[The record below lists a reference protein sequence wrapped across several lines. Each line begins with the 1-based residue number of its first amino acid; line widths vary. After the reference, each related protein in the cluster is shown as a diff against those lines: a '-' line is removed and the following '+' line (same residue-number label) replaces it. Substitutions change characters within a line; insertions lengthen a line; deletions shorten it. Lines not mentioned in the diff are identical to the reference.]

1 MRTKDLEK
9 QKRIKDAMISLVLK
23 EGINGASV
31 SKIAREAGVSPATIY
46 VYYASKEDML
56 SEVFSEYAHSSY
68 RYLSRSIDSGMSG
81 ADLIE
86 TLIRST
92 YAYALEHEEIFSFV
106 EQCSCCPTIQESI
119 CARDCCM
126 DLFDLI
132 HAYQKQGVMR
142 TYSDQNL
149 TAVLFAPVKYMAMN
163 RSSYLHPEE
172 ALNEL
177 IVMMQKLLL
186 Y

>member
-9 QKRIKDAMISLVLK
+9 QKRIKDAMISLILK

-31 SKIAREAGVSPATIY
+31 AKIAREAGVSPATIY
-46 VYYASKEDML
+46 VYYNSKEDML
-56 SEVFSEYAHSSY
+56 AEVFSEYARSSY

-81 ADLIE
+81 EALIE

-106 EQCSCCPTIQESI
+106 EQCSCCPTIQESVGMHE
-119 CARDCCM
+119 CCM

-132 HAYQKQGVMR
+132 HAYQRKGVMR

-149 TAVLFAPVKYMAMN
+149 SAVLFEPVKYMAMN
-163 RSSYLHPEE
+163 RSSYLHPDA
-172 ALNEL
+172 ALEEL
-177 IVMMQKLLL
+177 IVMMQRLLL

>member
-9 QKRIKDAMISLVLK
+9 QKRIKDAMISLILK

-46 VYYASKEDML
+46 VYYDSKEDML
-56 SEVFSEYAHSSY
+56 AEVFSEYAHSSY
-68 RYLSRSIDSGMSG
+68 HYLSRHIDSKMSG

-86 TLIRST
+86 ALIRST

-106 EQCSCCPTIQESI
+106 EQCSCCPTIQENV
-119 CARDCCM
+119 CAKDCCM
-126 DLFDLI
+126 DVFELI
-132 HAYQKQGVMR
+132 HDYQRRGVIR
-142 TYSDQNL
+142 TYSDQNI

-163 RSSYLHPEE
+163 RRSYPHPED
-172 ALNEL
+172 ALSEL
-177 IVMMQKLLL
+177 IQMMQNLLL